1 MRSSAM
7 TSTDSQ
13 ANLGELQ
20 DWIDRIKT
28 DKKLHKMV
36 KLKNVKSLSNY
47 LSSELRDKLVEKLKR
62 ADIN

>member
-36 KLKNVKSLSNY
+36 KLKNVKSF
-47 LSSELRDKLVEKLKR
+47 
-62 ADIN
+62 I